1 MKSARTKRRPG
12 RWPDAKSVGRNLP
25 RPPALEWARDMA
37 GYSCR
42 ATAIGSHSLLVENHT
57 GILDFTASRVL
68 LDTRSGALCVTGEG
82 LCLRDVRPGALIVD
96 GRIHSLQLPCR
107 GGDAPDEG

>member
-1 MKSARTKRRPG
+1 MKIGHRFHRGKSAQASRSRR
-12 RWPDAKSVGRNLP
+12 RLPDA
-25 RPPALEWARDMA
+25 PALEWLQDMS
-37 GYSCR
+37 GRCPR